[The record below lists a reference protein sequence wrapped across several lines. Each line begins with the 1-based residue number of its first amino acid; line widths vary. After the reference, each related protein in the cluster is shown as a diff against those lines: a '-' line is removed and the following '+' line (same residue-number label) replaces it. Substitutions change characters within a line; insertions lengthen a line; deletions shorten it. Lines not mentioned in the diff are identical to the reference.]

1 MRSAVADCGLLVGTT
16 SRARHLPWRVVE
28 PREAAREIAAASA
41 TSEVAILFGAERT
54 GLSNEDIEH
63 CQLLL
68 GIPTGAAYTSLNV
81 AMAVQIVAY
90 EVLLATRGEEAAA
103 AARGIA
109 LASATDMERF
119 YDHLEQV
126 LEEVDF
132 RDRNGEGH
140 LMARI
145 RRLFNRTLL
154 DQNEV
159 NILRGILTSVQGK
172 RRRAGE
178 PHPPRDGRTVVSTV
192 VYLDNA
198 ATTPVDP
205 RVIEVMLECCGP
217 DGDFANPSAVGHE
230 PGRRA
235 RGRVEQARAE
245 VARLVGATPEQ
256 IVWTSG
262 ATEADNLAL
271 FGAARFHR
279 SRGRHIVT
287 SRTEHPAVL
296 DPCRQLEREGFEV
309 TYLKPGAD
317 GIVAPEQ
324 VAAVLRDDTILVSL
338 MHVNNEIGVVQDIG
352 AVGRACRARGVLLHV
367 DAAQSAGKLAIDVER
382 DCVDLLALTAHK
394 VHGPK
399 GVGALCVRRE
409 PRLGLVPLLYGGGQE
424 RGLRSGTVPTH
435 QVAGMGRAFA
445 IAAEQMAAE
454 ATRIGALRERLW
466 AALATLPGLSV
477 ERASGA
483 PRARHPE
490 RDGRRR
496 GGREPAAVAPGS
508 RGRLGVR
515 VRQHERRAV
524 LRAACA
530 RAQRPPGAEH
540 AAAQSRAIH
549 DRRARRLRCP
559 RVREEVERLRAIA
572 PPGVGA
578 GQR

>member
-1 MRSAVADCGLLVGTT
+1 
-16 SRARHLPWRVVE
+16 
-28 PREAAREIAAASA
+28 
-41 TSEVAILFGAERT
+41 
-54 GLSNEDIEH
+54 
-63 CQLLL
+63 
-68 GIPTGAAYTSLNV
+68 
-81 AMAVQIVAY
+81 
-90 EVLLATRGEEAAA
+90 
-103 AARGIA
+103 
-109 LASATDMERF
+109 
-119 YDHLEQV
+119 
-126 LEEVDF
+126 
-132 RDRNGEGH
+132 
-140 LMARI
+140 
-145 RRLFNRTLL
+145 
-154 DQNEV
+154 
-159 NILRGILTSVQGK
+159 
-172 RRRAGE
+172 
-178 PHPPRDGRTVVSTV
+178 VSTV

-205 RVIEVMLECCGP
+205 RVIEIMLECCGP

-235 RGRVEQARAE
+235 RSRVEQARAE
-245 VARLVGATPEQ
+245 VAQLVGATPEQ

-317 GIVAPEQ
+317 GIVAPAQ
-324 VAAVLRDDTILVSL
+324 VAAVLRADTILVSL

-367 DAAQSAGKLAIDVER
+367 DAAQSAGKLPIDVER

-445 IAAEQMAAE
+445 IAAQEMAAE
-454 ATRIGALRERLW
+454 ATRIRTLRERLW
-466 AALATLPGLSV
+466 AALAALPGLRLNGHPVHRVPGILSV
-477 ERASGA
+477 TVDGVEGESLLQSLPDLAVASGSA
-483 PRARHPE
+483 CASTNAEPSYVLRALGHSDRLAQSTL
-490 RDGRRR
+490 RLSLGRFTTC
-496 GGREPAAVAPGS
+496 EQIDYAAG
-508 RGRLGVR
+508 R
-515 VRQHERRAV
+515 VRQ
-524 LRAACA
+524 
-530 RAQRPPGAEH
+530 
-540 AAAQSRAIH
+540 
-549 DRRARRLRCP
+549 
-559 RVREEVERLRAIA
+559 EVERLRAIA

-578 GQR
+578 GQL